1 MARVLIGLLL
11 AIVSAS
17 SLADRQPHSP
27 SQPLAGPW
35 TVSVGRSPKS
45 LQAGARSVRLPY
57 VVNATGFTGR
67 RGLISF
73 RGSVAWFRKDF
84 IVPSDGPYVL
94 QFGSVH
100 HRATVWLDSRLVRRH
115 VGAYLPFEVRA
126 TLSAGRRHTLVALR
140 SLFAHAKK
148 TNAIFRNPTSH
159 IKVGH
164 QESGVLQPLRPEH
177 LQLCDPHAGVL
188 RGALEDTVFLGD
200 QARCDVR
207 LEDGE
212 HLRVRAGDEAEPRAG
227 DRVGVAVRP
236 GCGVVMAADE
246 ES

>member
-126 TLSAGRRHTLVALR
+126 TLSAGRRHTLV
-140 SLFAHAKK
+140 
-148 TNAIFRNPTSH
+148 
-159 IKVGH
+159 
-164 QESGVLQPLRPEH
+164 
-177 LQLCDPHAGVL
+177 
-188 RGALEDTVFLGD
+188 
-200 QARCDVR
+200 
-207 LEDGE
+207 
-212 HLRVRAGDEAEPRAG
+212 VRADWRDPITMKRSGWHRSWVNFGGINRPITLREAGPSDNVSPVIRTRLQDG
-227 DRVGVAVRP
+227 G
-236 GCGVVMAADE
+236 AALVDV
-246 ES
+246 SI